1 MIEIAAKMIFIPK
14 HFFHHKVEVFDALVV
29 IVAWSL
35 DIVLFVDPYLVHS
48 AVCKYDLFMP
58 SSGHIICPLDITE
71 LTSDAP
77 YKARV

>member
-1 MIEIAAKMIFIPK
+1 MMIEIAAKMIFIPK

-48 AVCKYDLFMP
+48 AVCKYDFLR
-58 SSGHIICPLDITE
+58 HLVDDICDI
-71 LTSDAP
+71 
-77 YKARV
+77 